1 MNRSRST
8 SNIHLAATERG
19 EFITLVADKRPS
31 LLRLTTDRRKA
42 SRGLSATAELLV
54 DVPSRDYSLLTTVD
68 EVQGPDS
75 QNLGAP
81 R

>member
-1 MNRSRST
+1 MASAIIR
-8 SNIHLAATERG
+8 LAATHHG

-68 EVQGPDS
+68 KVQGPDS